1 MLLPAVFIIQRYIGL
16 ILNIE
21 LVRSINRERETLCRK
36 FIEIITLFLNF
47 NKDRRDER
55 NFIRSHS
62 LTWSIYL
69 IFIYTSS
76 H

>member
-21 LVRSINRERETLCRK
+21 LVRSINREREMLCRK
-36 FIEIITLFLNF
+36 FIEIIILFLSF
-47 NKDRRDER
+47 NKGRNER